1 MNQASLK
8 GWPLTVSFEAIR
20 LCSCGFHGPL
30 RICIMLYSII
40 LFQVYDIGMLIDG
53 VVFML
58 TVCVMSCFVVL
69 LIDAR

>member
-1 MNQASLK
+1 
-8 GWPLTVSFEAIR
+8 
-20 LCSCGFHGPL
+20 
-30 RICIMLYSII
+30 MLYSII